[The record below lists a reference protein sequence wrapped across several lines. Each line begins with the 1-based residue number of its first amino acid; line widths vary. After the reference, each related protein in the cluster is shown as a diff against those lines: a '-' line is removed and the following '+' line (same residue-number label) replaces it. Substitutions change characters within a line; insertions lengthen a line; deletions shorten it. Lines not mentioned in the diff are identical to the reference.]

1 MREKMIE
8 VLDSWDC
15 PILLAVCEAE
25 ALADYLIENGVTVQK
40 KGKWVDH
47 VCSCCGKVNPTLD
60 MNGWGDYVSKN
71 TNYCSNCGADMR
83 PDAPKDGDT

>member
-1 MREKMIE
+1 MREN
-8 VLDSWDC
+8 
-15 PILLAVCEAE
+15 
-25 ALADYLIENGVTVQK
+25 LIELLNEAPTDYDGNRNVGVIADHLIANGVTVQK

-71 TNYCSNCGADMR
+71 TNYCGSCGADMR

>member
-1 MREKMIE
+1 MREK
-8 VLDSWDC
+8 
-15 PILLAVCEAE
+15 
-25 ALADYLIENGVTVQK
+25 LIELLNEAPTDYDGNRNVGVIADHLIANGVTVQK

-60 MNGWGDYVSKN
+60 MNGWGDYVSEN